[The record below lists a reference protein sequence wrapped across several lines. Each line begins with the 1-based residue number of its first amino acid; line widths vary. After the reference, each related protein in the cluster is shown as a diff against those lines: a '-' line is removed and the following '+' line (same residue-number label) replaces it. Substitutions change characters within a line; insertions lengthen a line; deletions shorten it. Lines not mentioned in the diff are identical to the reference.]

1 MRKLFAAWQRAAAT
15 AAWQAKH
22 PVAVTQLLPLLL
34 LRLLPLQFN

>member
-1 MRKLFAAWQRAAAT
+1 MRKLFAAWQRA

-34 LRLLPLQFN
+34 RLLPLQFN